1 MSDTSTSASTPGSGT
16 LERGLEFRHIQLIA
30 IGGAIGTGL
39 FMGSGKTISVAGPS
53 ILLVYMMI
61 GFFLFLFMR
70 AMGELLLA
78 NPHFNSFPEVA
89 GHYLG
94 PWAQI
99 VVAWSYWLCWIV
111 TGIAD
116 LVAITGYFR
125 FWFPD
130 LPFAIPILGVILL
143 LWLLN
148 ALTVKAFG
156 ETEFWFAMIKIV
168 AIVLLILAAIGL
180 IIFGHV
186 SPSGA
191 EASVSNLWEHGGI
204 FPQGFSGFVG
214 GIQIALFAF
223 VGLELVGT
231 TVGETTNPEKALPKA
246 INAVPL
252 RVMLFYVGALAA
264 IMMVTPWNEIN
275 PGESPFVTMF
285 AYTGLP
291 AAATIINLVV
301 ITSAMSS
308 ANSGI
313 YSTARMVF
321 GLSKLNAAPKAFGRL
336 SKHHVP
342 LNALTLS
349 CCCLLAALLVM
360 AFGDSVIGAFTVA
373 SSASASL
380 FLVVWTFILLSYLSY
395 AKNEREKKARSTYK
409 MPGGVGGVYAVLVF
423 FALVVVALFSAS
435 DTAIGLIAA
444 LIWTVF
450 ITAYGRIYQSRHP
463 EIVDSTTAE

>member
-1 MSDTSTSASTPGSGT
+1 MSDTAT
-16 LERGLEFRHIQLIA
+16 LKRGLEFRHIQLIA

-78 NPHFNSFPEVA
+78 NPHFNSFPEIA

-94 PWAQI
+94 PWAHI

-111 TGIAD
+111 TGVAD

-130 LPFAIPILGVILL
+130 LPFVIPILGVILL

-168 AIVLLILAAIGL
+168 AIVLLIVAAIGL
-180 IIFGHV
+180 IIAGHV
-186 SPSGA
+186 SPEGGV
-191 EASVSNLWEHGGI
+191 EASISNLWEHGGI

-231 TVGETTNPEKALPKA
+231 TVGESTDPQRALPRA
-246 INAVPL
+246 INAVPI

-264 IMMVTPWNEIN
+264 IMMVTPWNEID
-275 PGESPFVTMF
+275 PEKSPFVTMF
-285 AYTGLP
+285 TYTGLP

-321 GLSKLNAAPKAFGRL
+321 GLSKLNAAPGIFGKL
-336 SKHHVP
+336 SKHRVP
-342 LNALTLS
+342 LNSLTLS
-349 CCCLLAALLVM
+349 CCCLLAALVVM
-360 AFGDSVIGAFTVA
+360 AFGDSVIGAFTVV

-380 FLVVWTFILLSYLSY
+380 FLVVWTFILLSYLVY
-395 AKNEREKKARSTYK
+395 AKKEPEKKAQSTYT

-423 FALVVVALFSAS
+423 FGLLAIALLTAS
-435 DTAIGLIAA
+435 DTAVGLIAA
-444 LIWTVF
+444 LVWTVI
-450 ITAYGRIYQSRHP
+450 ITVYGRMYQVRHP
-463 EIVDSTTAE
+463 EIITSTPTV

>member
-349 CCCLLAALLVM
+349 CCCLLAALMVM

-423 FALVVVALFSAS
+423 FALVVVALFSAA

-463 EIVDSTTAE
+463 EIVDSTTSE